1 MTTASWNSAMVT
13 ASSTGLTE
21 LIMKDNGTSIRLRDK
36 ELSGT
41 QKEMFIMENLE
52 TTWLMDTVS
61 ILT

>member
-1 MTTASWNSAMVT
+1 MTTASLNSAMVT

-21 LIMKDNGTSIRLRDK
+21 LITKDNGTSIRLRDK

-41 QKEMFIMENLE
+41 LKEMFIMENLE
-52 TTWLMDTVS
+52 TTWPMDTVN

>member
-13 ASSTGLTE
+13 AFSTGPTE
-21 LIMKDNGTSIRLRDK
+21 PITKDNGTSIRLRDK

-52 TTWLMDTVS
+52 TTWPMDTVN